1 MRALRTTLPVPPG
14 DTAGKQR
21 ARVLA
26 IGGAGLVGSVAVTWM
41 TSSTQVGAIVLTPW
55 VAILAFELGIAA
67 GVVLSLL
74 TTLAYAGRG
83 FVGPSGD
90 ASTWLGATTRLLP
103 LLAVG
108 IGAAW
113 IGSRLRSSE
122 RAYRLLAEELPL
134 ATYVEAPDG
143 PTAYVGPQIEELTG
157 YPPAEWIGGELFPR
171 VLHPGDRDRVLAAQ
185 EEARDSSA
193 PLDHD
198 YRIVTR
204 AGEPRWVR
212 ERSVAVLGPNRTPS
226 YRQGYVSDISD
237 QKQTEERLQ
246 GELTLRHALIESS
259 LDAICLTSRDGEL
272 VFANA
277 LMAKLAVDLELPMH
291 GPVHERLLAVA
302 DRFTDPDQYRETI
315 ELIAANP
322 DTPIQDEFEL
332 RDSGRCLQ
340 GFTQPVV
347 SNDGAYL
354 GRIWTLREVTE
365 ERQLERQQRNF
376 VATVSHELRTPLTSI
391 IGYTDLL
398 RETLGRL
405 ETRPARYLTVIARNA
420 DRLERLVAE
429 LLFVAQV
436 DAGRFELDLAEVELA
451 EIAAASYETA
461 LAVAESRQ
469 LKLGLTIDSRPTIS
483 GDPARLAQAVDN
495 LVSNALKFTPEA
507 GSVDIRVT
515 ASDREAIL
523 TVADTGIGIPQSEQ
537 PRIGERFFRSTTAGE
552 SAIGGTGLG
561 MAIVKMIVD
570 AHRGHVR
577 LESEPGRG
585 TTVTIELPRGP
596 DERRA

>member
-1 MRALRTTLPVPPG
+1 MRALRTHLPVPPG
-14 DTAGKQR
+14 DTARKER
-21 ARVLA
+21 TRLLA
-26 IGGAGLVGSVAVTWM
+26 IGGAGLVCSIAVTWM
-41 TSSTQVGAIVLTPW
+41 TSSSEVGAIVLTPW
-55 VAILAFELGIAA
+55 VAILAFELGIVS

-83 FVGPSGD
+83 LVGPSGD
-90 ASTWLGATTRLLP
+90 AATWLGATTRLLP

-108 IGAAW
+108 VGAAW
-113 IGSRLRSSE
+113 VGARLRSSE

-157 YPPAEWIGGELFPR
+157 YPPSEWLGGGLFAR
-171 VLHPGDRDRVLAAQ
+171 VLHPDDRDRVLAAQ
-185 EEARDSSA
+185 EHAREHSA
-193 PLDHD
+193 PLVHD

-204 AGEPRWVR
+204 AGEPRWMR
-212 ERSVAVLGPNRTPS
+212 ERSVAVLGPNHLPS

-237 QKQTEERLQ
+237 QKETEERLQ
-246 GELTLRHALIESS
+246 GELTLRHALIDSS

-277 LMAKLAVDLELPMH
+277 LMAKLAFELELPMH
-291 GPVHERLLAVA
+291 GPVPERLLAVA

-315 ELIAANP
+315 NRIAANP

-332 RDSGRCLQ
+332 RESGRHLQ

-347 SNDGAYL
+347 TDDGTYV
-354 GRIWTLREVTE
+354 GQIWTLREVTE
-365 ERQLERQQRNF
+365 ERQVERQQRNF

-398 RETLGRL
+398 RETLGPL
-405 ETRPARYLTVIARNA
+405 EAKPARYLTVISRNA
-420 DRLERLVAE
+420 ERLERLVAE

-451 EIAAASYETA
+451 EIAATSYETA
-461 LAVAESRQ
+461 LPVAESRQ
-469 LKLGLTIDSRPTIS
+469 LKLGLTIESRPTLTA
-483 GDPARLAQAVDN
+483 DPARLAQAVDN

-507 GSVDIRVT
+507 GSVDIRVS
-515 ASDREAIL
+515 ASGRMAIL

-537 PRIGERFFRSTTAGE
+537 ARIGERFFRSTTAGE
-552 SAIGGTGLG
+552 FAIGGTGLG
-561 MAIVKMIVD
+561 MAIVKMIVG
-570 AHRGHVR
+570 AHHGDVS
-577 LESEPGRG
+577 LESEPGLG
-585 TTVTIELPRGP
+585 TTVTVELPRGP
-596 DERRA
+596 GERRD